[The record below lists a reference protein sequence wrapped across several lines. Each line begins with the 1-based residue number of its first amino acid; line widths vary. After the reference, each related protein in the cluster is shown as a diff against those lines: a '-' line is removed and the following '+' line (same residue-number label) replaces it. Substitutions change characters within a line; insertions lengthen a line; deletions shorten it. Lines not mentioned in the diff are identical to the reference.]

1 MVKHN
6 VKTKCALLESVTR
19 KNLNVITAT
28 GAGAKADPE
37 LVVVDGGERAL
48 PEHVLFPE
56 GHKIELEKDEVE
68 FVYQG
73 IWRGHS
79 SVSGTRNGGHGRLY
93 LACWGTDRPF
103 HADNVVY
110 LTTKEFAKLDKDGVE
125 GSNQKWLPALKLI

>member
-19 KNLNVITAT
+19 KNPNVITAT

-37 LVVVDGGERAL
+37 LLVVDGGERAL
-48 PEHVLFPE
+48 PEHVLFPK

-93 LACWGTDRPF
+93 LACWATDRPF

-125 GSNQKWLPALKLI
+125 GSNQKWLPALTLI